1 MQSRSRIRGRDPP
14 SGGPAAGGGG
24 GGRYRRRS
32 PPPPSPRHQRRPPQP
47 QRRSPERP
55 PPPPPPPRYDDNP
68 LPNISAA
75 AGERRSRAGILLEAG
90 RLAAHYLVAQ
100 GVLPAH
106 VLRAREDPNHK
117 PSPRHEPPAPSPAS
131 YGRKLDDEDDP
142 RSRRNAGDWGRGR
155 EDHDRQPRRSSWDRR
170 SQSFDGRRKY
180 IDAGDVDR
188 GGRRTR
194 DYEEPKRPPMSR
206 SYSHNDRRPSADS
219 RLDRRRRSRSRSRS
233 RSRTRS
239 YHAGSRRDSDSRAGA
254 RYFDHTKGADS
265 AIVPPAGDV
274 DEMPRQ
280 QRVPSSVVVA
290 EADGSDNRA
299 MATEDG
305 DMESEIIQLDHTQDI
320 SEDEEGEFAEDISED
335 EDGEFAAA
343 RLNDEYGSEMD
354 VTQSQLP
361 DIDVHLHPS
370 GAVDEPVPA
379 QSHLSNA
386 VKEMDAGSVPVD
398 ACMIEA
404 LGEDNGCTEVR
415 DKMEAPPP
423 QSEVETAVGDLNR
436 DEQELPAWYR
446 IFDLSIVEAPDGC
459 EITEIPGDPPPA
471 DRVSVSVPCS
481 VGQLHQQT
489 NDDASETQGEV
500 GHTGDSRV
508 LGDGH
513 DLNTYDLNNEA
524 EEHAQDGTSEIQG
537 QGEHAGDNPMLQDGH
552 DLNRYDLNNEAV
564 EDAQDNHLLD
574 SEKLLLNHGMG
585 AHDTDSFHLNNGQ
598 LLLSQNEDEREHDDH
613 QMENHLVSGGDQV
626 LRRHCAD
633 GHHVNNHQI
642 ESKFMLLPTGVR
654 ELHGYDLNSEQ
665 MLLHDGV
672 EKHALDSCHLTD
684 GQMLFDRSADGQAG
698 VRSMGN
704 GRTIPVIN
712 LEEDYEERS
721 DTRGFL

>member
-1 MQSRSRIRGRDPP
+1 MHPRSRIRGRDPP
-14 SGGPAAGGGG
+14 SGGAAGGG

-55 PPPPPPPRYDDNP
+55 PPPPPPPPPRYDD
-68 LPNISAA
+68 ISAA

-100 GVLPAH
+100 GVLPEH
-106 VLRAREDPNHK
+106 LLRAREDPNHK
-117 PSPRHEPPAPSPAS
+117 PSPRHEPPASSPTS
-131 YGRKLDDEDDP
+131 YGRKLDDQDDP

-155 EDHDRQPRRSSWDRR
+155 EDHDRQARRSNWDRR
-170 SQSFDGRRKY
+170 SQSFDARRKHN
-180 IDAGDVDR
+180 DAGDVDR

-194 DYEEPKRPPMSR
+194 DYQEPKRPPMSR

-219 RLDRRRRSRSRSRS
+219 RVDRRRRSRSRSRS

-254 RYFDHTKGADS
+254 HDFDHTKVG
-265 AIVPPAGDV
+265 IVPPAAGDG
-274 DEMPRQ
+274 DAHEIPRQ

-290 EADGSDNRA
+290 EADSSDNRA

-305 DMESEIIQLDHTQDI
+305 EMDSEIIPQDI

-343 RLNDEYGSEMD
+343 RLNDGYGAEMD
-354 VTQSQLP
+354 VTQPQLP
-361 DIDVHLHPS
+361 DVDVHLHPS
-370 GAVDEPVPA
+370 ESIDEPERS

-386 VKEMDAGSVPVD
+386 VEEMEAGSAPVD
-398 ACMIEA
+398 PCMMIEP
-404 LGEDNGCTEVR
+404 LGEDNGCSQVR

-423 QSEVETAVGDLNR
+423 QTEVETSVGDLNR

-459 EITEIPGDPPPA
+459 EITEIPGDPPT
-471 DRVSVSVPCS
+471 DHVSDSAPCL
-481 VGQLHQQT
+481 VGQIHQQT
-489 NDDASETQGEV
+489 NDDASEIEGEDEHA
-500 GHTGDSRV
+500 GNNRV

-513 DLNTYDLNNEA
+513 DLNNYDLNSEA

-537 QGEHAGDNPMLQDGH
+537 QDEHAGDNHMLQDGQE
-552 DLNRYDLNNEAV
+552 LKRYDLNNEAI
-564 EDAQDNHLLD
+564 EDAQDSFHLLD

-598 LLLSQNEDEREHDDH
+598 LLLNQNEDEQEHDDH
-613 QMENHLVSGGDQV
+613 QMENHLLSGEQV
-626 LRRHCAD
+626 LLCHGAD
-633 GHHVNNHQI
+633 RHHVNNHQI
-642 ESKFMLLPTGVR
+642 ESKDMLLPTGVHD
-654 ELHGYDLNSEQ
+654 LHGYDLNTDQ

-672 EKHALDSCHLTD
+672 DKHALDSCHLTD
-684 GQMLFDRSADGQAG
+684 GKMLFDRSAEGHAVVG
-698 VRSMGN
+698 NMGN

-712 LEEDYEERS
+712 LEEDYEEQS
-721 DTRGFL
+721 DIRGFL